1 MGGYSTETNTYKR
14 LRYLNAVRKYLMSD
28 KAQTGSGG
36 KTFAEDQGRVVL
48 STTED
53 LIFARGPV
61 LVALN
66 NVRLSSLFEPEFGK
80 VRRLIWALPPTVAS
94 FSRLHRHSR
103 CVRLRFP
110 RRTRRVSIVSFSFLD
125 LRLRIYDLRA
135 FF

>member
-36 KTFAEDQGRVVL
+36 KTFAEDQGRVML
-48 STTED
+48 STRED

-66 NVRLSSLFEPEFGK
+66 NVRLSSLSAEFGK
-80 VRRLIWALPPTVAS
+80 VRRLIWALLPTVAS

-125 LRLRIYDLRA
+125 LRLRTYDLRA